1 MGGPTGSHTL
11 RVITEG
17 VDRPVFSDDI
27 DSGLHHDQWHSFSL
41 QQRRMTLFSL
51 ANANTLA
58 IMTLRTVGV
67 EPPVYI
73 MTSATYAHC
82 IRFLSSLFLAMY
94 PQGDSIGFCK
104 FYSDFFA
111 AFSKSNFGKL
121 YITGFLKAYSLLL

>member
-1 MGGPTGSHTL
+1 
-11 RVITEG
+11 
-17 VDRPVFSDDI
+17 
-27 DSGLHHDQWHSFSL
+27 
-41 QQRRMTLFSL
+41 MTLFSL

-73 MTSATYAHC
+73 MTSATYTHC
-82 IRFLSSLFLAMY
+82 IRFLSSLFLALY

-111 AFSKSNFGKL
+111 AFSESNFGKL
-121 YITGFLKAYSLLL
+121 YIIRFLKVICATSKHLERDKG